1 MVSVSYLGLPLTFPF
16 FFTSTQLSAAK
27 RSESSEVSRNHVAKW
42 KQGVGV
48 TMEPTCEDGR
58 HRGHEARTGEGRLE
72 EMEME
77 RRELKM
83 KRVQGVKV
91 NRFWTAEGE
100 NEDNVTERR
109 GAWRREH
116 KAGPEQPP
124 AVWRCVDVTVF
135 IRWEGRSLLS
145 TPLWWAMGPFIQNA
159 CEQWIIDCAF
169 YFTLIQG
176 CEFKKPWAELVQVQ
190 GPSKC
195 PSYCM
200 LNYLK
205 AGSAGNQSCYTDCT
219 VNLSTSKQPS
229 YLLPIVKVINSGCSF
244 VLPSRL
250 TFNA

>member
-135 IRWEGRSLLS
+135 IRWEGRTPEESSLCSLHLS
-145 TPLWWAMGPFIQNA
+145 DERWDRSYKMHASSELLIVLFISLSYRGDVSLKNHERSWFRCRVHQNVPVTA
-159 CEQWIIDCAF
+159 CWTIWKLALQEINRVIPTIPSTCQ
-169 YFTLIQG
+169 
-176 CEFKKPWAELVQVQ
+176 QVN
-190 GPSKC
+190 SHHI
-195 PSYCM
+195 YC
-200 LNYLK
+200 L
-205 AGSAGNQSCYTDCT
+205 
-219 VNLSTSKQPS
+219 
-229 YLLPIVKVINSGCSF
+229 
-244 VLPSRL
+244 
-250 TFNA
+250 